1 MLICPECGTRNA
13 AGTRFCTN
21 CGAYL
26 EWEAAPSPAPVP
38 PPRPAPGPSPEPE
51 LQRSQ
56 HNRDRSGQ
64 DDGTDR
70 RRIPHNPDKVRKLP
84 PDALP
89 DRPEGPGKDDRTTV
103 LPRVPDQESHPRAP
117 HRPGDPPPVPPE
129 ESRPRPPRPPDEEP
143 ETPPAPGEIVC
154 PRCGAGNP
162 PDRHFCRRCALDLS
176 RALAPP
182 PPQPVGQSRP
192 HRKGLSP
199 LLWGLIVL
207 VVLVAVYLLYAG
219 FAASAAEGPLGHDD
233 PAGRTWH
240 QSSTPPGVGPGIDA
254 Q

>member
-38 PPRPAPGPSPEPE
+38 PPPPAPAPSPEPGP
-51 LQRSQ
+51 QRS
-56 HNRDRSGQ
+56 RRGPGRSGQ
-64 DDGTDR
+64 GDGTGQER
-70 RRIPHNPDKVRKLP
+70 VPHNPDKVRRLP
-84 PDALP
+84 PDSLP
-89 DRPEGPGKDDRTTV
+89 DPSEAPGRDDRTTV
-103 LPRVPDQESHPRAP
+103 LPRVPDRGPLPRDG

-129 ESRPRPPRPPDEEP
+129 ESRPRPPRPADEEP
-143 ETPPAPGEIVC
+143 EPPAPGEIVC
-154 PRCGAGNP
+154 PRCGAGNS

-182 PPQPVGQSRP
+182 PSRP
-192 HRKGLSP
+192 AEQPRRRRKGLSP
-199 LLWGLIVL
+199 IVWVL
-207 VVLVAVYLLYAG
+207 VVLVVLLAAYLVYTGTTGSGAD
-219 FAASAAEGPLGHDD
+219 SALGPDV
-233 PAGRTWH
+233 PAGTTWSR
-240 QSSTPPGVGPGIDA
+240 SSVPPGGGPGVDA